1 MRSRSPWELL
11 TGLTTLRSEA
21 FPLDAEQGEGLC
33 LVLTIGIGD
42 LARLGTS
49 ISGRGFT
56 RARRA
61 RRARAVARFL
71 SFFATSALRRRSR
84 ADDRATPNR

>member
-49 ISGRGFT
+49 ISGRRFT
-56 RARRA
+56 RA

-84 ADDRATPNR
+84 SDDRAAPNR

>member
-11 TGLTTLRSEA
+11 TGPTTLRYET
-21 FPLDAEQGEGLC
+21 FPLDAEQGEGLR
-33 LVLTIGIGD
+33 LVLTIEIGD

-56 RARRA
+56 RA

-84 ADDRATPNR
+84 SDDRAAPNR